1 MCDSARDNQS
11 ASCVIWWQTDW
22 LFEKRHQYRCCFC
35 SDFIVSLVTCKG
47 GRSERQEVYRRFFMR
62 MAVVCPFIEKENFV
76 HKGIMY
82 DGNVIT
88 GIGMFFRE
96 FAEAVLQRFGY
107 DISHGPV
114 NIFAQKVDTTQN
126 SQSLYCF
133 FCCMVISVSS
143 GRFSRL
149 TLPITKLD
157 FPVYPRS
164 PTPTS

>member
-1 MCDSARDNQS
+1 MILPGTINPLPALYDDRLIGFLKSGIN
-11 ASCVIWWQTDW
+11 TDVVFAAISSSP
-22 LFEKRHQYRCCFC
+22 LLLAKAG
-35 SDFIVSLVTCKG
+35 VLKG
-47 GRSERQEVYRRFFMR
+47 KKFTAGFFMR
-62 MAVVCPFIEKENFV
+62 MAVVCPFIEKENFI
-76 HKGIMY
+76 HKGIMC

-164 PTPTS
+164 PTTTS

>member
-1 MCDSARDNQS
+1 
-11 ASCVIWWQTDW
+11 
-22 LFEKRHQYRCCFC
+22 
-35 SDFIVSLVTCKG
+35 
-47 GRSERQEVYRRFFMR
+47 MR

-107 DISHGPV
+107 DLTRSC

-126 SQSLYCF
+126 SQNLYCF
-133 FCCMVISVSS
+133 FLLHGYI
-143 GRFSRL
+143 GIFRTIFS
-149 TLPITKLD
+149 TYPSDYKVGLPGLSEKSNPDIVARYFFNK
-157 FPVYPRS
+157 S
-164 PTPTS
+164 